1 MKNRR
6 DLVSE
11 PTPTAPTAASGAITA
26 LSTPHDLLA
35 AVPFLLG
42 YHPEE
47 SLVVISLH
55 HGVVGMAM
63 RIDLPEPELSDDTG
77 VAKQAAHLAHYL
89 GRDGADGAIVV
100 GYLPTSVDFSTTL
113 LNPYVAAITELSIPI
128 SDVIEVRAGH
138 FRSRTCEDDSCCP
151 PGGSPIS
158 LLSDTRVASEQVV
171 AGHPMPFA
179 NLQELRE
186 SIAAIT
192 PHPES
197 LLALST
203 LPQIKYQEWNETQIL
218 DAEQEGARAID
229 TLCERYS
236 EMGIAQAPELVALVL
251 TRLRDLRVRDYAMG
265 ISTPENFEALWS
277 MWRWLL
283 RIAPTGYVAPVAVI
297 FALLTY
303 ERGEGARAQ
312 RALDR
317 AFADEPGYPMAK
329 LLRRTFAAGWSPESF
344 TQMREELHPKIC
356 AALFS

>member
-100 GYLPTSVDFSTTL
+100 GYLPTSVDFST
-113 LNPYVAAITELSIPI
+113 
-128 SDVIEVRAGH
+128 
-138 FRSRTCEDDSCCP
+138 
-151 PGGSPIS
+151 
-158 LLSDTRVASEQVV
+158 RVASEQVV

-192 PHPES
+192 PHPEI

-203 LPQIKYQEWNETQIL
+203 LPQINYQEWNETQIL

-283 RIAPTGYVAPVAVI
+283 RIAPPGYVAPVAVI